1 MPKNLWQKERGGGE
15 TTTTTN
21 TLPSSFDRVEYNY
34 NTSLEASPY
43 GGMWS
48 GITSTVPK
56 YEFNAYEDEDGLL
69 RFSDN
74 DEPVPPEI
82 LKYLGYAKKTLIE
95 EEEEEEEEET
105 EEEAA

>member
-1 MPKNLWQKERGGGE
+1 M
-15 TTTTTN
+15 
-21 TLPSSFDRVEYNY
+21 EYNF

-95 EEEEEEEEET
+95 EEEEEQKKKQRKRQHNGKSNR
-105 EEEAA
+105 ANR